1 MKPYKKIMNILGW
14 LLLCITF
21 VYIIFQW
28 NSLPDQIPA
37 HYDVYGKVDRYGGKA
52 NILLMPIV
60 MGIIFLMLVL
70 LERYPNV
77 WNVPVEVREETK
89 ERIYDSMAATIV
101 TLRCMLILSALYT
114 TICESQGI
122 PLSAWY
128 LPVFLT
134 AVLSVIIIDIVYIVK
149 VNKKE
154 SEAG

>member
-89 ERIYDSMAATIV
+89 ERIYDSMAAVIV
-101 TLRCMLILSALYT
+101 TLRCMLMLSALYT